1 MIMNRYYDGHFGKNN
16 SIFNKNYSRKGTYMR
31 TRRRSASASV
41 IDAILNFIDALVA
54 FICSAKTRIIAKA
67 VFGFLA
73 LVAAIG
79 IMGRIQVGSIPLLAG
94 CAALALIVALEFIII
109 RQK

>member
-41 IDAILNFIDALVA
+41 IDAILNFIDAIVS

-67 VFGFLA
+67 VFGFVI
-73 LVAAIG
+73 LVAAVG
-79 IMGRIQVGSIPLLAG
+79 IMGRIQLGSISLLSG
-94 CAALALIVALEFIII
+94 CAGLALIIALEFIII